1 MCSKNHYRV
10 ISILLLFSL
19 SSCQQRYW
27 YRNKIQ
33 LTLSTKK
40 EIVRITVINESPNHF
55 VKNIEKKLIQVS
67 ARELKRRGLVL
78 DTLRKPLFDF
88 IVTMRIDSF
97 DTKGIAFHSIPN
109 SFISYPYSQRNVK
122 AVLFTY
128 QLKNL
133 KTGQV
138 VSSFGNEL
146 YYHGIGTKDLSRC
159 MQMVKYSI
167 RSID

>member
-1 MCSKNHYRV
+1 MKGYQQYIATICIMLIV
-10 ISILLLFSL
+10 F

-33 LTLSTKK
+33 LTLTPKK
-40 EIVRITVINESPNHF
+40 EIVKITIVNESPNHF
-55 VKNIEKKLIQVS
+55 VKNIDKKLTQVS
-67 ARELKRRGLVL
+67 AKELKRRGLIM
-78 DTLRKPLFDF
+78 DSLRKPVFDF
-88 IVTMRIDSF
+88 FVTIRIDSF
-97 DTKGIAFHSIPN
+97 DTKGIGFHSIPRFN
-109 SFISYPYSQRNVK
+109 TYSYSNKNVK
-122 AVLFTY
+122 AILFTY
-128 QLKNL
+128 RLKNL